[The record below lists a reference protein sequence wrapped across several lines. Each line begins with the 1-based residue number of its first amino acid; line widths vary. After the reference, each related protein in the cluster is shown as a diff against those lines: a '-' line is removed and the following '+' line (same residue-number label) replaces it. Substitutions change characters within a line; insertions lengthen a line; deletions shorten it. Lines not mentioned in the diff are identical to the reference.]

1 MLAGK
6 KTSMKQYYEY
16 KKKKEEEEDDT
27 RMFEE
32 GDEETIPIPNSFR
45 QLADHHFPLFV
56 TYKKFSKMLMK
67 TYGINSQNLNIH
79 QSDKNNIDDDDG
91 GDDEQ
96 DKYYKVFQKDYWPC
110 LDKGLDC
117 GLLYSE
123 FSIIKV

>member
-79 QSDKNNIDDDDG
+79 QSDKNNIDD
-91 GDDEQ
+91 ERLLEIHKMFVTNKFVPLSTV
-96 DKYYKVFQKDYWPC
+96 KYTQ
-110 LDKGLDC
+110 
-117 GLLYSE
+117 
-123 FSIIKV
+123 